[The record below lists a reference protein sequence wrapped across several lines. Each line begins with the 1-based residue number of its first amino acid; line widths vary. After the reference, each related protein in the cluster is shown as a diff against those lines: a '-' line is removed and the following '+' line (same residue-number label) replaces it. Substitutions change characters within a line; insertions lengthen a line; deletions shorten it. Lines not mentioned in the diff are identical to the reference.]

1 MSEPVQQEPSRRGRR
16 PRGADT
22 RAALLAAAREV
33 FSEQGYDGATV
44 RAIAGRA
51 GVDAAMV
58 NHWFGGKDKLF
69 SEAVLQ
75 LPFNPNEIVAELLQ
89 GDVDDL
95 GSRIVRRFVTTW
107 DVQGGGVFAALI
119 RSVAAHEQVAHALRD
134 FFTRHVFG
142 QVMGKI
148 AADRPELRANLVA
161 SQLIG
166 LGVTRYVAEFE
177 PLASADVETLVAAVG
192 PNVQRYLTGSLSS

>member
-1 MSEPVQQEPSRRGRR
+1 VSEAVEQVPVRRGRR

-75 LPFNPNEIVAELLQ
+75 LPFNPNEIVADLMK
-89 GDVDDL
+89 GDIDDL
-95 GSRIVRRFVTTW
+95 GIRIIRRFLATW
-107 DVQGGGVFAALI
+107 DAQDGGVFAALI

-142 QVMGKI
+142 QLAGRVTTDDP
-148 AADRPELRANLVA
+148 ALRANLIA

-166 LGVTRYVAEFE
+166 LGVTRYVARFD
-177 PLASADVETLVAAVG
+177 PMATADVETLAAAIG
-192 PNVQRYLTGSLSS
+192 PNIQRYLTGSLSS

>member
-1 MSEPVQQEPSRRGRR
+1 MSESVQQEPTRRGRR

-33 FSEQGYDGATV
+33 FTEQGYDGATV

-75 LPFNPNEIVAELLQ
+75 VPFNPNEIIAELMK
-89 GDVDDL
+89 GDIHDL
-95 GSRIVRRFVTTW
+95 GERIIRRFLTSW
-107 DVQGGGVFAALI
+107 DEQGGGVFAALI

-134 FFTRHVFG
+134 FFTKHVFG
-142 QVMGKI
+142 QLAGTV
-148 AADRPELRANLVA
+148 AQDQPALRANLVA

-166 LGVTRYVAEFE
+166 LGVTRYVAEFD
-177 PLASADVETLVAAVG
+177 PLATADVETLVAAIG